1 MSKCCDT
8 INYSQVGE
16 HVIPIPKVKISS
28 TSKTCDMSDIH
39 GSNALNDARNN
50 LKSISMIA

>member
-1 MSKCCDT
+1 MSQGKAIGVFT
-8 INYSQVGE
+8 LMNTQIAIQK
-16 HVIPIPKVKISS
+16 IKISFN
-28 TSKTCDMSDIH
+28 SKTCDMSDIH